1 MNTLKT
7 IAAALIS
14 ILLVRTASVPA
25 SPASAS
31 SQTTAAAE
39 NALPASSNYL
49 APAALVDQLARIAP
63 AASTKPS
70 NNCRPGHIYSE
81 HDMVGDPDSCIMQGA
96 SVGGPFA
103 PTVSVGGVR

>member
-7 IAAALIS
+7 TAASLIS
-14 ILLVRTASVPA
+14 VVLIGSASVQAWPA
-25 SPASAS
+25 SVGP
-31 SQTTAAAE
+31 QTTAAAE
-39 NALPASSNYL
+39 TALPASSSYL
-49 APAALVDQLARIAP
+49 APAALLDQLARRAP
-63 AASTKPS
+63 AAVTNPS
-70 NNCRPGHIYSE
+70 NSCRPGHIYSE